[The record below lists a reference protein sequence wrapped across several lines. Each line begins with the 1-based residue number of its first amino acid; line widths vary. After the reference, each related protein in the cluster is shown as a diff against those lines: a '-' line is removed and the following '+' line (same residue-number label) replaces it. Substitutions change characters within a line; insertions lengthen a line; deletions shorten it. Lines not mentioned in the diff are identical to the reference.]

1 MLTTCKL
8 QLAKGH
14 ICQLDKE
21 QNSDYCYKHKRYQ
34 GRDDLLAQGQRPCA
48 RFVYGCDILVKT
60 KFTRCIECIKN
71 PNVKDVPCGHKTC
84 TDKTYGEKYC
94 GRHYRDM
101 YRDEEVDKGFKY
113 CNIDRGCFNKAPE
126 RFAHCEACRKDS
138 AQKEAE
144 RTKATN
150 EKNKELE
157 KQGASER
164 ICIGCPRM
172 FTPFM
177 TQHKELSKRCEE
189 CHKYNI
195 QVDVKREGRVR
206 NYREERFRNINQQYK
221 DYVKSAKLRNHSF
234 DLTLEELKELSFKKC
249 YYCDSIKDKEIN
261 GIDRINNDLGYDK
274 ENCVSCCTICNR
286 MKIYYHPLFFIQLCR
301 IYSSPNFPPK
311 TFYKHWFEYYG
322 KTSNKCFSYYK
333 KTTEARRNI
342 KVNITQDDWDE
353 LTILPCYLCGYSDPA
368 GIGLDRVDN
377 TKREY
382 TRDNIKPCCSNCNM
396 IKGELSLDALL
407 EKAKLISEKWSD
419 TTIFEVIPRT
429 KNIMKKS
436 LVNNDESVK
445 KRRGRPAKL
454 GNQIEEEQEQEQEQD
469 EQASWTADEV
479 YTDILSGSNEFAD
492 SQVNLEEDEYI
503 ELQGYVL
510 TQNKESTIAY
520 IKALLFKLQKKDNS
534 IA

>member
-8 QLAKGH
+8 ELGRNH

-34 GRDDLLAQGQRPCA
+34 ERDELLAQGHRLCA
-48 RFVYGCDILVKT
+48 RFIYGCDILVKT
-60 KFTRCIECIKN
+60 KFTRCVECIKK
-71 PNVKDVPCGHKTC
+71 PLVKDVPCGHKKC
-84 TDKTYGEKYC
+84 TNMTYGEKYC
-94 GRHYRDM
+94 GLHCRDI
-101 YRDEEVDKGFKY
+101 YAEEEVDKGFKY
-113 CNIDRGCFNKAPE
+113 CNYKRGCFNKAPE
-126 RFAHCEACRKDS
+126 RFAHCETCRNASSQKD
-138 AQKEAE
+138 AE

-150 EKNKELE
+150 EKNKELD

-164 ICIGCPRM
+164 LCISCKEI

-177 TQHKELSKRCEE
+177 TRHKEPSKRCKK
-189 CHKYNI
+189 CHEYNI
-195 QVDVKREGRVR
+195 VVDINRSGRVR
-206 NYREERFRNINQQYK
+206 NYREEHFRNIGQMFKEYTR
-221 DYVKSAKLRNHSF
+221 SAIKRNIAF
-234 DLTLEELKELSFKKC
+234 DLSLEDLKILALDKC
-249 YYCDSIKDKEIN
+249 YYCDYIKDKEIN
-261 GIDRINNDLGYDK
+261 GIDRINNDIGYLKD
-274 ENCVSCCTICNR
+274 NCVTCCKICNR
-286 MKIYYHPLFFIQLCR
+286 MKMYYHPLFFIQICK
-301 IYSSPNFPPK
+301 IYSSPNFPAK
-311 TFYKHWFEYYG
+311 TFYKYWFEYYG
-322 KTSNKCFSYYK
+322 KSSNKCFSYYK

-342 KVNITQDDWDE
+342 KVNITQGDWDE

-382 TRDNIKPCCSNCNM
+382 SRDNIKPCCSNCNM
-396 IKGELSLDALL
+396 IKNELSLDALL

-419 TTIFEVIPRT
+419 TTIFETIPRT

-436 LVNNDESVK
+436 IVNTDESVN
-445 KRRGRPAKL
+445 KRRGRPSKL
-454 GNQIEEEQEQEQEQD
+454 GNQIEEEQEQD

-479 YTDILSGSNEFAD
+479 YTDILGGSNEFAD

-520 IKALLFKLQKKDNS
+520 IKGLLLKLQNRRTP
-534 IA
+534 